1 MTLPFYN
8 YYLNAETDNSEYLSS
23 SWPELRIIAH
33 TRHIKAVSPVVATA
47 LSSAVYGGGMLELD
61 RIFNIYVD
69 RHYRCDDP
77 PRDIEH
83 SLNEWQERPDQCA
96 GLLTAVRLEH
106 TSILEYVSDE
116 FGLLCC
122 TTAGVSNAARA
133 GSARTIFD
141 AAGNINEATTIPV
154 SVPIAPVAQTQTCT
168 STMDFYIPGT
178 INVMLWMNG
187 RMTSGAM
194 VNAIQTAVEAKAA
207 ALADFGVAD
216 SENGLTAT
224 GTTTDAIVLAV
235 RQATDEQKPLIAY
248 AGTAT
253 VMGAA
258 ISRLVYDT
266 ITESLQAGQQWKARS
281 REK

>member
-1 MTLPFYN
+1 MALPFYN
-8 YYLNAETDNSEYLSS
+8 VYKPHTGDQADQREYRSSVWPGLSIS
-23 SWPELRIIAH
+23 AH
-33 TRHIKAVSPVVATA
+33 ERHIKASSPSVVKA
-47 LSSAVYGGGMLELD
+47 LSSAVYGGGMIELD

-77 PRDIEH
+77 PRDIADLL
-83 SLNEWQERPDQCA
+83 SEWQEQQDQCA

-106 TSILEYVSDE
+106 TAIQEYESDE

-133 GSARTIFD
+133 GSARTVFNT
-141 AAGNINEATTIPV
+141 AGKKMGNEAV
-154 SVPIAPVAQTQTCT
+154 SQKRGESSVSSYT
-168 STMDFYIPGT
+168 PGT
-178 INVMLWMNG
+178 INIMLWMNG
-187 RMTSGAM
+187 HMTAGAM

-207 ALADFGVAD
+207 ALVDFGVVD

-235 RQATDEQKPLIAY
+235 NQADENKPLIRY

-253 VMGAA
+253 TMGAA
-258 ISRLVYDT
+258 IGRLVYDT
-266 ITESLQAGQQWKARS
+266 ITESLQAAQEWKERNN
-281 REK
+281 KP

>member
-1 MTLPFYN
+1 MALPFYN
-8 YYLNAETDNSEYLSS
+8 YYSHVQKDQNEYRSS
-23 SWPELRIIAH
+23 VWPGLYVSAH
-33 TRHIKAVSPVVATA
+33 ERHIKAFSPSAVTA
-47 LSSAVYGGGMLELD
+47 LSSAVYGGGMIELD
-61 RIFNIYVD
+61 RIFNIYVN

-77 PRDIEH
+77 PRDIADLL
-83 SLNEWQERPDQCA
+83 SEWQEQQDQCA

-106 TSILEYVSDE
+106 TAIQEYESDE

-133 GSARTIFD
+133 GSARTVFD
-141 AAGNINEATTIPV
+141 AAGNEMSNGTV
-154 SVPIAPVAQTQTCT
+154 SQKIGKVSA
-168 STMDFYIPGT
+168 STYTPGT
-178 INVMLWMNG
+178 INIMLWMNG
-187 RMTSGAM
+187 RMTAGAM

-235 RQATDEQKPLIAY
+235 SQAGVNKPLISY

-258 ISRLVYDT
+258 IGRLVYDT
-266 ITESLQAGQQWKARS
+266 ITESLQAAEEWKERNY
-281 REK
+281 KQ

>member
-1 MTLPFYN
+1 MALPFYN
-8 YYLNAETDNSEYLSS
+8 YYSHVIKDQNEYRSS
-23 SWPELRIIAH
+23 VWPGLHVSAH
-33 TRHIKAVSPVVATA
+33 ERHIKASSPSAVTA
-47 LSSAVYGGGMLELD
+47 LSSAVYGGGMIELN

-77 PRDIEH
+77 PRDITDLL
-83 SLNEWQERPDQCA
+83 SEWQEQQDQCA

-106 TSILEYVSDE
+106 TAIQEYASDE

-133 GSARTIFD
+133 GSARTVFD
-141 AAGNINEATTIPV
+141 AAGNKMSNGTV
-154 SVPIAPVAQTQTCT
+154 SQKIGKVSA
-168 STMDFYIPGT
+168 STYTPGT
-178 INVMLWMNG
+178 INIMLWMNG
-187 RMTSGAM
+187 RMTAGAM

-235 RQATDEQKPLIAY
+235 SQADVNKPLISY

-258 ISRLVYDT
+258 IGRLVYDT
-266 ITESLQAGQQWKARS
+266 ITESLQAAQEWKERNN
-281 REK
+281 KQ

>member
-1 MTLPFYN
+1 MALPFYN
-8 YYLNAETDNSEYLSS
+8 AYKQCIDVQTDYNEYRSSVWQGLNISVHE
-23 SWPELRIIAH
+23 
-33 TRHIKAVSPVVATA
+33 RHIKASSPSVVTA
-47 LSSAVYGGGMLELD
+47 LSSAVYGDGMIELD

-77 PRDIEH
+77 PRDIADLL
-83 SLNEWQERPDQCA
+83 SEWQEQQDQCA
-96 GLLTAVRLEH
+96 GLLTAVQLEH
-106 TSILEYVSDE
+106 TAIQEYESDE

-133 GSARTIFD
+133 GSARTVFD
-141 AAGNINEATTIPV
+141 AAGNEIDNESASQKHGKV
-154 SVPIAPVAQTQTCT
+154 SASSYT
-168 STMDFYIPGT
+168 PGT
-178 INVMLWMNG
+178 INIMLWING
-187 RMTSGAM
+187 RMTAGAM

-207 ALADFGVAD
+207 ALADFGVVD

-235 RQATDEQKPLIAY
+235 SQTEENKPLISY

-258 ISRLVYDT
+258 IGRLVYDT
-266 ITESLQAGQQWKARS
+266 ITESLQAAQEWKERNY
-281 REK
+281 KQ

>member
-8 YYLNAETDNSEYLSS
+8 YYKNAETDENEYISS
-23 SWPELRIIAH
+23 SWPGLKITAH
-33 TRHIKAVSPVVATA
+33 AQHIRAVSPDVASA

-69 RHYRCDDP
+69 KHYRCDDP
-77 PRDIEH
+77 PRDIER
-83 SLNEWQERPDQCA
+83 SLIEWQESLDRCA

-106 TSILEYVSDE
+106 TSIQEYASSE

-133 GSARTIFD
+133 GSARTVFD
-141 AAGNINEATTIPV
+141 GAGNENDTTTIQV
-154 SVPIAPVAQTQTCT
+154 SSSSTQTQT
-168 STMDFYIPGT
+168 MNYYVPGT

-207 ALADFGVAD
+207 ALADLGVAD
-216 SENGLTAT
+216 AENGLLAT

-235 RQATDEQKPLIAY
+235 SQADEHKPLITY

-258 ISRLVYDT
+258 IGRLVYDT
-266 ITESLQAGQQWKARS
+266 ITESLQAGPQWKERN

>member
-1 MTLPFYN
+1 MALPFYN
-8 YYLNAETDNSEYLSS
+8 YSHLQKDQKEQNEYRSS
-23 SWPELRIIAH
+23 VWPGLYVSAH
-33 TRHIKAVSPVVATA
+33 ERHIKASSPSVVTA
-47 LSSAVYGGGMLELD
+47 LSSAVYGGGMIELD

-69 RHYRCDDP
+69 KHYRCDDP
-77 PRDIEH
+77 PRDIADLL
-83 SLNEWQERPDQCA
+83 SEWQEQQDQCA

-106 TSILEYVSDE
+106 TAIQEYESDE

-133 GSARTIFD
+133 GSARTVFD
-141 AAGNINEATTIPV
+141 AAGNEMSNGTV
-154 SVPIAPVAQTQTCT
+154 SQKIGKVSA
-168 STMDFYIPGT
+168 STYTPGT
-178 INVMLWMNG
+178 INIMLWMNG
-187 RMTSGAM
+187 RMTAGAM

-235 RQATDEQKPLIAY
+235 SQAEVNKPLISY

-258 ISRLVYDT
+258 IGRLVYDT
-266 ITESLQAGQQWKARS
+266 IMESLKAAQEWKERNN
-281 REK
+281 KQ

>member
-1 MTLPFYN
+1 MALPFYN
-8 YYLNAETDNSEYLSS
+8 YYSHLQKDQKEQNEYRSS
-23 SWPELRIIAH
+23 VWPGLFVSAH
-33 TRHIKAVSPVVATA
+33 ERHIKASSPSVVTA
-47 LSSAVYGGGMLELD
+47 LSSAVYGGGMIELD

-69 RHYRCDDP
+69 KHYRCDDP
-77 PRDIEH
+77 PRDIADLL
-83 SLNEWQERPDQCA
+83 SEWQEQQDQCA

-106 TSILEYVSDE
+106 TAIQEYESDE

-133 GSARTIFD
+133 GSARTVFD
-141 AAGNINEATTIPV
+141 AAGNEMSNGTV
-154 SVPIAPVAQTQTCT
+154 SQKIGKVSA
-168 STMDFYIPGT
+168 STYTPGT
-178 INVMLWMNG
+178 INIMLWMNG
-187 RMTSGAM
+187 RMTAGAM

-235 RQATDEQKPLIAY
+235 SQAEVNKPLISY

-258 ISRLVYDT
+258 IGRLVYET
-266 ITESLQAGQQWKARS
+266 IMESLKAAQEWKERNN
-281 REK
+281 KQ

>member
-1 MTLPFYN
+1 MVLPFYDS
-8 YYLNAETDNSEYLSS
+8 YKRCTDVQTDHPHAEYRSS
-23 SWPELRIIAH
+23 VWPGLRISAYE
-33 TRHIKAVSPVVATA
+33 RHIKASSPSVVKA
-47 LSSAVYGGGMLELD
+47 LSSAVYGGGMIELD

-77 PRDIEH
+77 PRDIAD
-83 SLNEWQERPDQCA
+83 LLTEWQEQQDQCA

-106 TSILEYVSDE
+106 TAIQEYKSDE

-133 GSARTIFD
+133 GSARTVFD
-141 AAGNINEATTIPV
+141 AAGNEIGNETGHETMPQKHGKSSV
-154 SVPIAPVAQTQTCT
+154 SSYT
-168 STMDFYIPGT
+168 PGT
-178 INVMLWMNG
+178 INIMLWMNG
-187 RMTSGAM
+187 CMTAGAM
-194 VNAIQTAVEAKAA
+194 VNAVQTAVEAKAA
-207 ALADFGVAD
+207 ALADFGVVD

-235 RQATDEQKPLIAY
+235 SQSEENRPLICY

-258 ISRLVYDT
+258 IGRLVYDT
-266 ITESLQAGQQWKARS
+266 ITESLQAAQEWKERNN
-281 REK
+281 KP

>member
-1 MTLPFYN
+1 MALPFYN
-8 YYLNAETDNSEYLSS
+8 AYKQCADVQIEHNDYYSS
-23 SWPELRIIAH
+23 VWPGLRISAH
-33 TRHIKAVSPVVATA
+33 ERHIKASSPYLVTA
-47 LSSAVYGGGMLELD
+47 LSSAVYGGGKIELD

-77 PRDIEH
+77 PRDIADLL
-83 SLNEWQERPDQCA
+83 SEWQEQEDQCA

-106 TSILEYVSDE
+106 TAIQEYKSDE

-133 GSARTIFD
+133 GSARTVFD
-141 AAGNINEATTIPV
+141 AAGNKMSNGAVFQKIGQDSPSIYT
-154 SVPIAPVAQTQTCT
+154 
-168 STMDFYIPGT
+168 PGT
-178 INVMLWMNG
+178 INIMLWMNG
-187 RMTSGAM
+187 HMTAGAM

-207 ALADFGVAD
+207 ALADFGVLD

-235 RQATDEQKPLIAY
+235 SQTEENKPLISY

-258 ISRLVYDT
+258 IGRLVYDT
-266 ITESLQAGQQWKARS
+266 ITESLQAAQEWKERTH
-281 REK
+281 KQ

>member
-1 MTLPFYN
+1 MALPFYN
-8 YYLNAETDNSEYLSS
+8 YYSHVLKDQNEYRSS
-23 SWPELRIIAH
+23 VWPGLFVSAH
-33 TRHIKAVSPVVATA
+33 ERHIKASSPSVVTA
-47 LSSAVYGGGMLELD
+47 LSSAVYGGGMIELD

-69 RHYRCDDP
+69 KHYRCDDP
-77 PRDIEH
+77 PRDIADLL
-83 SLNEWQERPDQCA
+83 SEWQEQQDQCA

-106 TSILEYVSDE
+106 TAIQEYESDE

-133 GSARTIFD
+133 GSARTVFD
-141 AAGNINEATTIPV
+141 AAGNEMSNGTV
-154 SVPIAPVAQTQTCT
+154 SQKIGKVSA
-168 STMDFYIPGT
+168 STYTPGT
-178 INVMLWMNG
+178 INIMLWMNG
-187 RMTSGAM
+187 RMTAGAM

-235 RQATDEQKPLIAY
+235 SQAEVNKPLISY

-258 ISRLVYDT
+258 IGRLVYDT
-266 ITESLQAGQQWKARS
+266 IMESLKAAQEWKERNN
-281 REK
+281 KQ